1 MAIMDTVPNSQTTI
15 RSALLTSLQPLA
27 QNKIFLNPVIEDF
40 PELKEKYLNVIKE
53 PMSVSVIKY
62 RLNAKTCKYSVLF
75 EPLHDLTLL
84 VYNCRKFSPDNQYLM
99 DECTR
104 FEQLILQCLNT
115 FLFKINCQ
123 SLSTYA
129 ELTDLCLHRTL

>member
-1 MAIMDTVPNSQTTI
+1 M
-15 RSALLTSLQPLA
+15 
-27 QNKIFLNPVIEDF
+27 
-40 PELKEKYLNVIKE
+40 
-53 PMSVSVIKY
+53 SVIKY

-75 EPLHDLTLL
+75 EPLHDITLL

-99 DECTR
+99 DECAR
-104 FEQLILQCLNT
+104 FEQLIVQCLNT

-129 ELTDLCLHRTL
+129 ELTDLCLDRTLQQVLDDDLGSSAEAEKNKARQQSTIEKL